1 MTMDTARASQTELTH
16 KTVKGVLWSSLSFA
30 GSKGITFLA
39 TMVLARLLA
48 PEDFGLMALGLVAIG
63 YLETFGSLGVGNFV
77 IYKQGEEEKTAN
89 LAFTLGL
96 MVNTLLAIA
105 GFLLA
110 PWIAEFFNQPSLTA
124 ILRALSVTLLL
135 MRLGSIHEA
144 RLKKSLRFR
153 KTFYPEL
160 GKTLAKAITSITLAW
175 LGFGVWS
182 LVAGQIAG
190 SVALSIIYWIV
201 SGWRPHL
208 AWDWKVSKGMLGY
221 SSQIILVEIM
231 GMLQN
236 NIDYLIIGKR
246 LGSEPLG
253 YYTMAFR
260 IPELLIVNICVIVS
274 NALFPAYS
282 QLQADREA
290 LKKGF
295 LVTLQY
301 VSLYTIPVGIGL
313 SLLSAAF
320 VPLAFGSGW
329 QTAVPLMQALAIY
342 ALFYSLSFNAGDV
355 YKATGRPD
363 ILNKLSIFELL
374 LIVPL
379 LLFASNYGVLYV
391 ALAQVAGSAV
401 LMLVKL
407 LIIKHLIGLHL
418 AEVLSALRPAALS
431 GLLMLAVLTALSW
444 LLNSVSTLAQV
455 LILPLAGGLV
465 YLASIWLI
473 YPQTAR
479 QAVQLLRSILL
490 SRHAQAVENV

>member
-1 MTMDTARASQTELTH
+1 MTMDPARDSQAELTR

-48 PEDFGLMALGLVAIG
+48 PDDFGLMALGLVAIG

-96 MVNTLLAIA
+96 TVNTLLAIA

-110 PWIAEFFNQPSLTA
+110 PWIADFFNQPSLTG

-153 KTFYPEL
+153 RTFYPEL

-190 SVALSIIYWIV
+190 SVVVSLIYWLV

-208 AWDWKVSKGMLGY
+208 AWDWTVSKGMLGY
-221 SSQIILVEIM
+221 SSQIILVEMM

-260 IPELLIVNICVIVS
+260 IPELLIINICVIVS

-282 QLQADREA
+282 QLQSDREA

-313 SLLSAAF
+313 SVLSAAF
-320 VPLAFGSGW
+320 IPLAFGDGW

-374 LIVPL
+374 FIIPL
-379 LLFASNYGVLYV
+379 LLFASNYGILYV
-391 ALAQVAGSAV
+391 ALAQVIGSAT

-407 LIIKHLIGLHL
+407 LFIKRLIGLRL
-418 AEVLSALRPAALS
+418 ADVVSALRPAVLS
-431 GLLMLAVLTALSW
+431 GLLMLAVLMALTW
-444 LLNSVSTLAQV
+444 LLKGASPWVHV
-455 LILPLAGGLV
+455 LILPVTGGLV
-465 YLASIWLI
+465 YLSSIWLI
-473 YPQTAR
+473 HPQTAR
-479 QAVQLLRSILL
+479 QALQLLRGIWGGKRS
-490 SRHAQAVENV
+490 QVVENA

>member
-1 MTMDTARASQTELTH
+1 MTLDTVPASQTELTR

-30 GSKGITFLA
+30 GSKGVTFLA

-48 PEDFGLMALGLVAIG
+48 PQDFGLMALGLVAIG

-96 MVNTLLAIA
+96 TVNTLLAVG

-110 PWIAEFFNQPSLTA
+110 PWIAAFFNQPALTD

-160 GKTLAKAITSITLAW
+160 GKTVAKAATSIALAW

-190 SVALSIIYWIV
+190 SIVLSVIYWVV
-201 SGWRPHL
+201 SGWRPRL
-208 AWDWKVSKGMLGY
+208 VWDWAVSKGMLGY

-282 QLQADREA
+282 QLQTDREA

-313 SLLSAAF
+313 SILSAAF
-320 VPLAFGSGW
+320 IPLAFGSGW
-329 QTAVPLMQALAIY
+329 QPAVPLMQALAVY

-363 ILNKLSIFELL
+363 ILNKLSIFQLL
-374 LIVPL
+374 LIIPL
-379 LLFASNYGVLYV
+379 LLFASGYGILYV
-391 ALAQVAGSAV
+391 ALAQVAASAV

-407 LIIKHLIGLHL
+407 MVIKRLIGLRL
-418 AEVLSALRPAALS
+418 EEVISALRPAVLG
-431 GLLMLAVLTALSW
+431 GLLMLAVLVTLTW
-444 LLNSVSTLAQV
+444 LLSGVSAWAQV
-455 LILPLAGGLV
+455 FILPLAGGFV

-473 YPQTAR
+473 HPQTAR
-479 QAVQLLRSILL
+479 QAVQLLRSMWPGKH
-490 SRHAQAVENV
+490 SQAVENV

>member
-1 MTMDTARASQTELTH
+1 MNVNAERASSIELTQ
-16 KTVKGVLWSSLSFA
+16 KTVKGVLWSLLSFA

-96 MVNTLLAIA
+96 TVNAILALG

-110 PWIAEFFNQPSLTA
+110 PWIANFFNQPALTD
-124 ILRALSVTLLL
+124 ILRALSLTLLL

-144 RLKKSLRFR
+144 RLKKSLHFR
-153 KTFYPEL
+153 RTFYPEL
-160 GKTLAKAITSITLAW
+160 GKTLTKAIVSIGLAW
-175 LGFGVWS
+175 SGFGVWS

-190 SVALSIIYWIV
+190 SIVLSAIYWLV
-201 SGWRPHL
+201 TDWRPHL
-208 AWDWKVSKGMLGY
+208 VWDWAVSKGMLGY
-221 SSQIILVEIM
+221 SAQIVLVEIM
-231 GMLQN
+231 GMVQN

-260 IPELLIVNICVIVS
+260 IPELLIVNMCVLVS

-282 QLQADREA
+282 QLQADRDG

-313 SLLSAAF
+313 SVLSAAF
-320 VPLAFGSGW
+320 IPLAFGNKW
-329 QTAVPLMQALAIY
+329 QTAIPLMQALAIY

-355 YKATGRPD
+355 YKAIGRPD
-363 ILNKLSIFELL
+363 ILNKLSVFQLL
-374 LIVPL
+374 IIVPL
-379 LLFASNYGVLYV
+379 LLLASGYGILYV
-391 ALAQVAGSAV
+391 ALAQVVSSAV

-407 LIIKHLIGLHL
+407 LVIKRLIGLRL
-418 AEVLSALRPAALS
+418 ADVLSALRPAAFG
-431 GLLMLAVLTALSW
+431 GLIMLAVLAV
-444 LLNSVSTLAQV
+444 LNSLLGNASAWVRV

-465 YLASIWLI
+465 YLTAIWRI
-473 YPQTAR
+473 NPQTAR
-479 QAVQLLRSILL
+479 QAIHLLRNILQAKC
-490 SRHAQAVENV
+490 SQAVENV